1 MFHAKEFNTG
11 ESLTS
16 DIGEFSISEKLC
28 KYGKRMIPD
37 ILEAGRSVW
46 EGIFVSQN
54 RNDKGLSYGSEIE
67 NVNFRNY

>member
-1 MFHAKEFNTG
+1 
-11 ESLTS
+11 
-16 DIGEFSISEKLC
+16 
-28 KYGKRMIPD
+28 MIPD